1 MASTEREFEGRD
13 LAEAL
18 KMASEAL
25 GIPEP
30 DLDYKMLEQ
39 GRRGLFGLG
48 AKPVRI
54 RVMPPVRGVA
64 EAGPTPETRAKKNP
78 VKGAAR
84 KNNRRNRKNRNS
96 RPRPA
101 PPQAGAAR
109 RPRPE
114 SGPDVEATVSRMVEL
129 MGLELDVSAR
139 AVDGGVAVD
148 LGGADRKLLLHKDG
162 ELISAMQFL
171 LNRMAR
177 RAWPGTGRIH
187 LSCDGNR
194 EQRDEDLVELTRE
207 AARNV
212 VDSGRAQRLQPMNA
226 YERRLVHITVREF
239 PELDSRSE
247 GNGFLKRV
255 RIFKRG

>member
-1 MASTEREFEGRD
+1 MDRTDREFEGRD
-13 LAEAL
+13 LEEAL
-18 KMASEAL
+18 REAAEAL

-30 DLDYKMLEQ
+30 DLDYKILEQ

-54 RVMPPVRGVA
+54 LAMPPVDAVA
-64 EAGPTPETRAKKNP
+64 ET
-78 VKGAAR
+78 
-84 KNNRRNRKNRNS
+84 S
-96 RPRPA
+96 PA
-101 PPQAGAAR
+101 PRKRKKKSGRGGRDKRERREKRDKPSAPSPKAAR
-109 RPRPE
+109 RPRAE
-114 SGPDVEATVSRMVEL
+114 TGPDVEATVSRMVDL

-139 AVDGGVAVD
+139 NVDGGVAVD
-148 LGGADRKLLLHKDG
+148 LGGADRKLLLKKDG
-162 ELISAMQFL
+162 ELISALQFL

-194 EQRDEDLVELTRE
+194 KQRDEELVELTRE
-207 AARNV
+207 VARQVSNT
-212 VDSGRAQRLQPMNA
+212 GKTKRLHPMNA

-255 RIFKRG
+255 RVFNRN